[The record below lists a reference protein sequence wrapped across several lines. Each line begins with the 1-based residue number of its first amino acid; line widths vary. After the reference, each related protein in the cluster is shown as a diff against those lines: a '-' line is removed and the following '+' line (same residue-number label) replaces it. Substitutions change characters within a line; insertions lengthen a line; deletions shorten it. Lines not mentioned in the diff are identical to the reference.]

1 MHAAQLAAYKNV
13 QKTTMSGREIEAA
26 VLTKAA
32 LMLKDCQDNWGAG
45 DIGERLGEAI
55 KFNQLIWSIF
65 QAELANDNNPLP
77 KKLREDI
84 LSLSLFIDKRM
95 FDVMAYPAPD
105 KLKILIDINLNL
117 AAGLRSA
124 SPAAVR

>member
-1 MHAAQLAAYKNV
+1 MYTAQLEAYRNV

-32 LMLKDCQDNWGAG
+32 LMFKECMDRWNEP
-45 DIGERLGEAI
+45 DITARLDEAI
-55 KFNQLIWSIF
+55 KFNQLVWSVF
-65 QAELANDNNPLP
+65 QGELARPDNPLP

-95 FDVMAYPAPD
+95 FDVMAYPAPE
-105 KLKILIDINLNL
+105 KLNVLININLNL
-117 AAGLRSA
+117 AAGLRG
-124 SPAAVR
+124 SPGHVG